1 MQPPPP
7 AASLFSLDTPGPH
20 PHRVTL
26 SLSLHLV
33 SRHSQSLTAS
43 PRLSL
48 SLALISSSSRSCAPA
63 FASSAEEA
71 DGTSQAAS
79 APLDGGGGGSR
90 LLVSSRSRK
99 FETSYGFYHMLVSQ
113 NRCEEQILR
122 DDIKVGGKVQTAFH
136 ERYQVDKLGKE
147 SLINC
152 AKTSMSSKL
161 ISGDNDFFANLVVE
175 VVQVVKMTNARGE
188 VKYPIKGI
196 NILKAHGKS
205 ARDSF
210 LMNGYALNTGRA
222 AQGMPL
228 RVAPAKIACLDF
240 NLQKTKMQLG
250 VQVLVTDPRELEKI
264 RQREADMTKE
274 RIEKLLKAGANV
286 VLTTKGIDDMALK
299 LVKNLVMAWV

>member
-99 FETSYGFYHMLVSQ
+99 FETSYGFQRVTFGYRVIMHINPMIQGILVLFLMDLFNTGYFGGYGQSKVLDLSGNTDVSVLYDSQVKFNEIQLHKFPFRFPLSLSPLSISYRTICSSSLALVS
-113 NRCEEQILR
+113 
-122 DDIKVGGKVQTAFH
+122 
-136 ERYQVDKLGKE
+136 
-147 SLINC
+147 
-152 AKTSMSSKL
+152 
-161 ISGDNDFFANLVVE
+161 
-175 VVQVVKMTNARGE
+175 
-188 VKYPIKGI
+188 
-196 NILKAHGKS
+196 
-205 ARDSF
+205 
-210 LMNGYALNTGRA
+210 
-222 AQGMPL
+222 
-228 RVAPAKIACLDF
+228 
-240 NLQKTKMQLG
+240 
-250 VQVLVTDPRELEKI
+250 
-264 RQREADMTKE
+264 
-274 RIEKLLKAGANV
+274 
-286 VLTTKGIDDMALK
+286 
-299 LVKNLVMAWV
+299 